1 MENKKNKLLILMIIL
16 CIMIPVGGAIAYF
29 RANTS
34 SSNKLNTGNIGIKL
48 KDATTN
54 EDGQKDDNGIN
65 FNFGYPGAIKEKQT
79 FVENISNNDLYTRIT
94 VTKYWEDEEGNKIID
109 ANPKF
114 IEIITNDQDNWII
127 QNNDINNEVVYF
139 YYKKLLKPGEA
150 TDLFVNQ
157 IKLSGKIDNS
167 DMMVYSGLNAHLAFE
182 AEAVQK
188 VDAKSAIMSEWGL
201 DVKIDS
207 QGVIQYIEE

>member
-29 RANTS
+29 RADTS

>member
-29 RANTS
+29 RADTS

-114 IEIITNDQDNWII
+114 IEIITNDQDNRII